1 MSLVLVVEDDLEV
14 RGFVAAVLRRAGH
27 DVAEATDGLEGIRLC
42 KVLQPEI
49 VVSDVYMPGQDGI
62 HLLRE
67 VKKQRPQV
75 RVVLV
80 SGGSSLMPDM
90 DVLDYA
96 RKLGADATLNKPFTP
111 YELMQAVA
119 GQQVLN

>member
-1 MSLVLVVEDDLEV
+1 MSLALVVDDDPAV
-14 RGFVAAVLRRAGH
+14 RGFVAAVLRRAGYE
-27 DVAEATDGLEGIRLC
+27 VAEATDGLEGVRMC

-67 VKKQRPQV
+67 IKKQRPDV

-80 SGGSSLMPDM
+80 SGGSSLMPDI
-90 DVLDYA
+90 DSLDYA
-96 RKLGADATLNKPFTP
+96 RKFGADATLNKPFTP
-111 YELMQAVA
+111 YELMQAVT
-119 GQQVLN
+119 GLQVLN